1 MGDKKEIYNILLVSL
16 DEGFCKKVSSVLS
29 SEIGTYFVD
38 YKELIEY
45 DLINP
50 KEILEKCGL
59 EYLRKKER
67 GVIAN
72 SCDYRDTVFSIN
84 YDLYKQNYD
93 LFKYSLIVYIRL
105 ETNLIEEVVN
115 KIEEENY
122 DEFLKETSDI
132 VIDMSK
138 KDAKLAQQRIC
149 RKLGEL
155 LWIFVIRH

>member
-1 MGDKKEIYNILLVSL
+1 MGDKKEIFNILLVSL
-16 DEGFCKKVSSVLS
+16 DESFCKEVSSVLS

-50 KEILEKCGL
+50 KEILEKCGI

-93 LFKYSLIVYIRL
+93 LFKYSFIVYIKL
-105 ETNLIEEVVN
+105 DKGLVKEIIN

-122 DEFLKETSDI
+122 DEFLTETSDI
-132 VIDMSK
+132 VINMSK
-138 KDAKLAQQRIC
+138 KDAKLAKQKIC
-149 RKLGEL
+149 KKLGEL
-155 LWIFVIRH
+155 L

>member
-1 MGDKKEIYNILLVSL
+1 MGEKKEIYNILLVSL
-16 DEGFCKKVSSVLS
+16 DEKFCKEVSSVLS
-29 SEIGTYFVD
+29 SEIGTYFAD

-93 LFKYSLIVYIRL
+93 LFKNSFIVYLRL
-105 ETNLIEEVVN
+105 DKELIKEVIN

-122 DEFLKETSDI
+122 DEFLKKTSDI
-132 VIDMSK
+132 VINISK
-138 KDAKLAQQRIC
+138 KDAELAKQKIC
-149 RKLGEL
+149 KKLGEL
-155 LWIFVIRH
+155 L